1 MTGHMLG
8 AAGAVE
14 GIATVLSIREGV
26 VPGTR
31 NLNKLDP
38 EVQVD
43 VAAENRQVTLTAALN
58 DSFGFGGHNVAL
70 VFTGA

>member
-14 GIATVLSIREGV
+14 GIATVLAIKDGV
-26 VPGTR
+26 IPGTR

-38 EVQVD
+38 EIGVD
-43 VAAENRQVTLTAALN
+43 VAADNREVTFTAALN